1 MTRYVACRNF
11 AGKSFWR
18 EPFGEDIPA
27 SLFRELSFV
36 WAPAQTTHADGE
48 GAELAPILFPLLP
61 HFKLHARFTYR
72 YMFLNRCRNPF
83 GGPALLTAFHNLL
96 MGFSES

>member
-11 AGKSFWR
+11 VGKSFWR